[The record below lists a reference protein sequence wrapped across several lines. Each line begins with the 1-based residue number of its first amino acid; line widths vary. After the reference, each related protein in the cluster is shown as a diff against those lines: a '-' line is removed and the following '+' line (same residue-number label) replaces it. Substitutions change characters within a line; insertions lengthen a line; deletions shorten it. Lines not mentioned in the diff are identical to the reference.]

1 MLANVT
7 DRPRSWKCSLPH
19 SSASRPSFGGP
30 EVVERTEH
38 IIPSPARALGS
49 LLGVPVPDL
58 DAGDPLP
65 LLWHWVYLLER
76 PATVDLGRD
85 GHPVRGTIP
94 APPGPG
100 RRRMWAGGRV
110 THLSGLRSGAP
121 ATRRTSVVSSVD
133 KQGRSGPMT
142 LVTVRHQIAQDG
154 KLALEEEQDILCFD
168 RFNGSSPCPGGCWS
182 GRGASRH
189 RLPHDPGGEP
199 ARTGHRCRAGASRR
213 GDLDARPGQ
222 RRCGGRHGSAGG

>member
-110 THLSGLRSGAP
+110 TYLSGLRSGAP
-121 ATRRTSVVSSVD
+121 ATRRTSIVSSVD
-133 KQGRSGPMT
+133 KKGRSGPMT
-142 LVTVRHQIAQDG
+142 LVTVRHQISQNG
-154 KLALEEEQDILCFD
+154 EPALEEEQDILYRDAASTTPAAPPALNPSGQQSVPNASDPVSSADAGWRVATPATLLF
-168 RFNGSSPCPGGCWS
+168 RFSALTYN
-182 GRGASRH
+182 AH
-189 RLPHDPGGEP
+189 RIH
-199 ARTGHRCRAGASRR
+199 
-213 GDLDARPGQ
+213 
-222 RRCGGRHGSAGG
+222 